1 MAQRRKLE
9 RFEES
14 ISLNMR
20 LLGVFTRPLTVNV
33 RTRNVSFEGL
43 SIELI
48 EGEESST
55 LIPHLVLDKQAVEL
69 DIVLPGKD
77 QRVRALGRVM
87 WHNPRSRRTADHFK
101 TGIFLEQME
110 PEDRNAWEEFVDD
123 LAVFWSAIRP

>member
-77 QRVRALGRVM
+77 QRVRALGKVM

-110 PEDRNAWEEFVDD
+110 PEDRNAWEEFVGD